1 MSSTLR
7 RGFKAE
13 AERLAI
19 STRRQLRL
27 SVRDRLD
34 GLELA
39 RHLGVPV
46 LSLLDLRSDVTNSR
60 SIDLLLSPRA
70 GFSAVTVCSESRQL
84 IVFNPAHPPGRRSNS
99 LVHELSHILLRH
111 DPAPA
116 VDQVGCRHWD
126 QQAESEADWLA
137 GVLLVP
143 REGALWWI
151 RNGGDLRGGAT
162 HFGVSEALFRWRV
175 NQTGVVRQIEAA
187 RRRSDP
193 LSAEIRQVIGGES
206 HAAKLGQHTS
216 AMPRQALQA
225 SRLATSGR
233 RGGQS

>member
-7 RGFKAE
+7 HGFKAE

-27 SVRDRLD
+27 SVKDPLD

-46 LSLLDLRSDVTNSR
+46 LSLLDLRNDVTDSR
-60 SIDLLLSPRA
+60 SIDRLLSPRA

-99 LVHELSHILLRH
+99 LVHELAHILLRH
-111 DPAPA
+111 DPTPA
-116 VDQVGCRHWD
+116 VDRFGCRHWD
-126 QQAESEADWLA
+126 GQAESEADWLA

-143 REGALWWI
+143 REGALWWT
-151 RNGGDLRGGAT
+151 RNGGDLGSGAA
-162 HFGVSEALFRWRV
+162 HFGVSESLFRWRV
-175 NQTGVVRQIEAA
+175 NQTGVLRQVEAA
-187 RRRSDP
+187 RRRGDP
-193 LSAEIRQVIGGES
+193 LSTAIRQVIGGVAPARKAGPRAS
-206 HAAKLGQHTS
+206 PAPAANRAPTTS
-216 AMPRQALQA
+216 PRR
-225 SRLATSGR
+225 SRHE
-233 RGGQS
+233 